1 MPEAFDLYR
10 TSSCGSEWLGSFL
23 DFEEAK
29 AKLTELA
36 TSTPGFYA
44 IYDQTNPQAAF
55 LRGCVRRPAKW
66 GRVMFASV
74 LILSTV
80 TAV

>member
-10 TSSCGSEWLGSFL
+10 TSSSGREWLGSFL
-23 DFEEAK
+23 DFEKAK

-44 IYDQTNPQAAF
+44 IYDQTTRKRLFFEDASGD
-55 LRGCVRRPAKW
+55 LRK
-66 GRVMFASV
+66 
-74 LILSTV
+74 
-80 TAV
+80 